1 MNTSCLRLLLRT
13 ILTTLLF
20 AFVGVRSGTWYY
32 EVFIRSMPETV
43 GAVRVGWSHA
53 NGLFLHSIVYLIL
66 LVLLMYCL
74 YMW

>member
-1 MNTSCLRLLLRT
+1 MNTSCLCLLLH

-53 NGLFLHSIVYLIL
+53 NGLFLQVLCIL
-66 LVLLMYCL
+66 Y
-74 YMW
+74 Y